1 MKLLEKILKIQNEV
15 SVTKT
20 AKNPFFKSSYIPLED
35 IVADLQPLLEKN
47 RVVVIHRNIDNW
59 VETVIC
65 DLDSDDKEISTF
77 TVEWVNDPQKRG
89 AVITYGRRYNLAS
102 LFNIIADKDDDW
114 ESFYNRKQESKQE
127 TKPAKKEF
135 WEKEYKSL
143 VEKKSDYVDALWVF
157 GVLDDKWYTISKERE
172 QKIKD
177 LFN

>member
-1 MKLLEKILKIQNEV
+1 
-15 SVTKT
+15 
-20 AKNPFFKSSYIPLED
+20 
-35 IVADLQPLLEKN
+35 VADLQPLLEKN

-114 ESFYNRKQESKQE
+114 ESFYNRKQEAKQE

-135 WEKEYKSL
+135 WEKEYKQL

-157 GVLDDKWYTISKERE
+157 GILDDKWYTISKERE